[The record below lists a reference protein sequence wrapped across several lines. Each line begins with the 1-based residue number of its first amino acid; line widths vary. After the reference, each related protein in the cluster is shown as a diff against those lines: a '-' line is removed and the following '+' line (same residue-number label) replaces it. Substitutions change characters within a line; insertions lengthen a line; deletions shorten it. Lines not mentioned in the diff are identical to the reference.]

1 MTWFE
6 LPRRSRSSKEDDH
19 VVLRG
24 EMGQR
29 KTKKVEV
36 RNDNGIKRWQ
46 EVGERKRKEEKR
58 MMKPIFLKQCT
69 CVTSGDRLQ
78 PWVKSVA
85 FIFASLT
92 VTLRRYRFYRT
103 LLQ

>member
-1 MTWFE
+1 MLGLCFRDKGSLVVSPMTWFE

-36 RNDNGIKRWQ
+36 RNDNGIKRW
-46 EVGERKRKEEKR
+46 
-58 MMKPIFLKQCT
+58 
-69 CVTSGDRLQ
+69 
-78 PWVKSVA
+78 
-85 FIFASLT
+85 
-92 VTLRRYRFYRT
+92 
-103 LLQ
+103 